1 MQIIPTNGDLEI
13 EVNADTRSVDEIT
26 LDRQAIVRF
35 PAFHERTTPEIF
47 GRVIQI
53 SPSSVVEERTGAA
66 FYRVRIQVPTS
77 ERAKLGNRR
86 LIPGMPVEAVMATA
100 DRTVLNYLL
109 KPLADQ
115 IEHAMRE
122 Q

>member
-1 MQIIPTNGDLEI
+1 M
-13 EVNADTRSVDEIT
+13 
-26 LDRQAIVRF
+26 RF